1 MGNLESLGDAVTGGL
16 IGRAVEPGT
25 GKAGDHTNEGNC
37 LNCGAELT
45 GPYCGQCGQKA
56 HVHRS
61 LSGFFHDLLHGVL
74 HFEGK
79 IWRTLPLLAW
89 RPGELTRDYI
99 DGRRASFISPIALF
113 LFCVFLMFAVG
124 TITGGLDLGDN
135 PALKQDLNQE
145 LADAKVEIAKLE
157 ARRSRA
163 VAANQPTAHLD
174 RRIHSEQEEVHA
186 LEALQS
192 KGVSIDKAD
201 LSKEL
206 PGWLRDGIGRAA
218 DNPDLIFYKL
228 KTNTYKFSWALIP
241 LSVPFLW
248 LLFPF
253 SRRFHLYDHTVFV
266 TYSLCFMSMLVI
278 AGMLF
283 GWVGLG
289 AISGF
294 LALIP
299 PFHMYRQL
307 KGTYG
312 LSRFGALWRA
322 IFLTIFAFVAAALFI
337 TLVAGIGIAG

>member
-1 MGNLESLGDAVTGGL
+1 MGNLESLGDVVTGGVL
-16 IGRAVEPGT
+16 GRAVEPN
-25 GKAGDHTNEGNC
+25 AGEAGEAREGHC
-37 LNCGAELT
+37 LNCGAELN

-56 HVHRS
+56 EVHRS
-61 LSGFFHDLLHGVL
+61 LKGFFHDLLHGVL

-99 DGRRASFISPIALF
+99 DGQRARFISPIALF

-124 TITGGLDLGDN
+124 TVTGGLDLGEN
-135 PALKQDLNQE
+135 PALRQDLDKE
-145 LADAKVEIAKLE
+145 LADAKIDIAKLE
-157 ARRSRA
+157 TSRSRA
-163 VAANQPTAHLD
+163 AAENRPTSALD
-174 RRIHSEQEEVHA
+174 RRIKSEREEADA
-186 LEALQS
+186 LEALHA
-192 KGVSIDKAD
+192 KGVPIDKSG
-201 LSKEL
+201 LSTKL
-206 PGWLRDGIGRAA
+206 PGWLRDGIGEAA
-218 DNPDLIFYKL
+218 DNPDLVLYKL

-241 LSVPFLW
+241 LSVPFMW

-266 TYSLCFMSMLVI
+266 TYSLCFMSLLLI

-289 AISGF
+289 SVAGL

-322 IFLTIFAFVAAALFI
+322 IFLTIFAFIAAALFI
-337 TLVAGIGIAG
+337 TIVAGIGFAA